1 MDQKQRMH
9 EIVESFR
16 EVKKAFYQLL
26 SQQADIYGI
35 TGIQFMALK
44 AIQNNPQIGV
54 TELAD
59 VLRLG
64 NSTVSGVIDRLEKA
78 NLVVRKRSD
87 SDRRSVTLEI
97 TEKGREIYLQ
107 TDQKYS
113 EVISGVLNTAEEDI
127 EHLLITHRKIIESL
141 EKARE
146 GNL

>member
-78 NLVVRKRSD
+78 SLVVRKRSD

-113 EVISGVLNTAEEDI
+113 EVIFGVLNTAEEDI
-127 EHLLITHRKIIESL
+127 DHLLITHRKIIESL